1 VIYILREEGQLSGP
15 AQLISLISVLSA
27 QFAQLAQFP
36 MGFSRPG
43 GSRDLH
49 LRGTVLHPLFHDVLV
64 SKPSALWLGT
74 ISALQP
80 EAEEFVT
87 VCYKRVTSTSELL
100 ALLTLIPLKAYNLTI
115 L

>member
-15 AQLISLISVLSA
+15 AQLISVLSA

-43 GSRDLH
+43 ESRDLH

-87 VCYKRVTSTSELL
+87 LSFPSKDSSSSHVMV
-100 ALLTLIPLKAYNLTI
+100 A
-115 L
+115 

>member
-1 VIYILREEGQLSGP
+1 
-15 AQLISLISVLSA
+15 VLSA

-87 VCYKRVTSTSELL
+87 HSSVVYLVAFSHDSVRL
-100 ALLTLIPLKAYNLTI
+100 ASASDDRTVKI
-115 L
+115 